1 MISYFPTFVNTF
13 FAASVTLDPKRDGV
27 ASLRY
32 ALIAPDCLASRGA
45 AVIAWFALS

>member
-32 ALIAPDCLASRGA
+32 ALNVSDCPAARGA
-45 AVIAWFALS
+45 AVIAWVILS